1 MTTLTEEQKEVI
13 RKLNHSLYTVE
24 YLQEWINRD
33 DNVITNAPAALQAVA
48 ASGYLAA
55 VDAILDRISET
66 DYKFY
71 WKDKY
76 GTGTQYLCIE
86 KDGDLVTSDIY
97 IIAADLHYNN
107 VSKTRKDAAE
117 DFRERCNGAKYIWG
131 GWLDGT
137 AYYENKL
144 NAGTLEEAK
153 RELLEWYLR
162 YLKNLSENLL
172 ASSLRSSVEQYQS
185 LKSFL
190 ESHSL

>member
-1 MTTLTEEQKEVI
+1 MEF
-13 RKLNHSLYTVE
+13 
-24 YLQEWINRD
+24 LQEWINRD
-33 DNVITNAPAALQAVA
+33 DNVIINAPAALQAMA

-55 VDAILDRISET
+55 VDAILDHRSGT
-66 DYKFY
+66 GYKFY

-97 IIAADLHYNN
+97 IIDVDLHYNK
-107 VSKTRKDAAE
+107 VSKTGKDAAE
-117 DFRERCNGAKYIWG
+117 DFRERCNGAKYVWG
-131 GWLDGT
+131 GCLDGT

-144 NAGTLEEAK
+144 NASTLEEAK

-172 ASSLRSSVEQYQS
+172 ASSLRSSVEQYRS

-190 ESHSL
+190 ESYSL

>member
-1 MTTLTEEQKEVI
+1 MITLTEEQKEVI
-13 RKLNHSLYTVE
+13 QKLNHSLYTVE

-33 DNVITNAPAALQAVA
+33 DNVITNAPAALQAAA

-55 VDAILDRISET
+55 VDAILDRKSGT
-66 DYKFY
+66 GYKFY

-97 IIAADLHYNN
+97 IIDVDLHYNK
-107 VSKTRKDAAE
+107 VSKTGKDAAE
-117 DFRERCNGAKYIWG
+117 DFRQRCNGAKYIWG
-131 GWLDGT
+131 GCLDGA

-153 RELLEWYLR
+153 REVLEWYLK

-172 ASSLRSSVEQYQS
+172 ASSLRSSVEQYQA

>member
-1 MTTLTEEQKEVI
+1 MIILTEEQKEVI
-13 RKLNHSLYTVE
+13 QKLNHSLYTVE
-24 YLQEWINRD
+24 FLQEWINRD
-33 DNVITNAPAALQAVA
+33 DNVIINAPAALQAMA

-55 VDAILDRISET
+55 VDAILHRKSET
-66 DYKFY
+66 GYKFY

-76 GTGTQYLCIE
+76 GTGTQYLYVE

-97 IIAADLHYNN
+97 IIDVDLPYNN
-107 VSKTRKDAAE
+107 DSKIRKDAAE
-117 DFRERCNGAKYIWG
+117 DFRKRCNGAKYVWG
-131 GWLDGT
+131 GYLDGVG
-137 AYYENKL
+137 YYENKL

>member
-1 MTTLTEEQKEVI
+1 MITLTEEQKEVI
-13 RKLNHSLYTVE
+13 QKLNHPIYTVE
-24 YLQEWINRD
+24 YLQEWVNRD
-33 DNVITNAPAALQAVA
+33 DNVLVNAPAALQAVA

-55 VDAILDRISET
+55 VDAILNCKSET
-66 DYKFY
+66 GYKFY

-76 GTGTQYLCIE
+76 GTGTQYLFIE

-97 IIAADLHYNN
+97 IIDVDLYCNN

-117 DFRERCNGAKYIWG
+117 DFRERCNGAKYVWG
-131 GWLDGT
+131 GCLDGA

-190 ESHSL
+190 ESRPL